1 MYCGKCGC
9 EIDKDTGLC
18 PRCDFE
24 ALKKI
29 RDFKSK
35 RSRKKSARMKFGWLI
50 ALILVVAIVASS
62 VVLAVSKGWIGS
74 SDEEESLQI
83 RTTYITYLNSTIV
96 PEIGVYDADRPESSN
111 EGVYSALFS
120 DLDDD
125 DKDEFIVVY
134 SSKNGDNIDFN
145 ISCYSYQSNNTVNSS
160 DDESGVEHIGTINA
174 LSEADYTEDDN
185 LENHLSH
192 EIIIYSASYN
202 DKNYII
208 LEYLNDTTNSECS
221 FEIHVYTIEN
231 GQFAEVSNLFVKTIF
246 TPIFDTAFPRAVY
259 STKLPESLMIDDSDF
274 DFSLLESIINYGE
287 FWKNRFSVL
296 EEDDSTILYFTEYG
310 CFSYS
315 EYVYDTYYSS
325 DSAAVEGFLSCF
337 GVSLPDGYITIGDDI
352 TEFPYFWLNYP
363 DNVDFIFT
371 YKYYQISEYG
381 DTYYDVTITEKY
393 EINDYTDFGSLINE
407 EAADDSDEATDE
419 LPDEVFGNYVF
430 SSGVGGWSTELTINS
445 DLTFSGTYCH
455 SSYQD
460 PVTICEFTGNFSD
473 VEKIDDY
480 TFKMTLETLI
490 PKHEE
495 GYTYEENDIV
505 YKCVEVP
512 YGIDDGKEFY
522 VYLEGRETNDLSEEF
537 LTWVNYG
544 YIENANE
551 IPLSSIC
558 IRNAKYDYGFV
569 KLDE

>member
-29 RDFKSK
+29 RNFKSK
-35 RSRKKSARMKFGWLI
+35 GSRKKSARMKFGWLI

-83 RTTYITYLNSTIV
+83 RTTYITYLNNTIV

-274 DFSLLESIINYGE
+274 DYSLLDYIINNGE
-287 FWKNRFSVL
+287 SWKNLFSVL
-296 EEDDSTILYFTEYG
+296 EEDDSTILYFTTYG
-310 CFSYS
+310 CFFNS

-337 GVSLPDGYITIGDDI
+337 GVSLPDSYITIGDDG

-371 YKYYQISEYG
+371 YKYYQIREYG

-407 EAADDSDEATDE
+407 EEADDESTDTGTEDIYVAYLNQIEEAYEELSKITDE
-419 LPDEVFGNYVF
+419 LDYMPRFTLYDLDGNGVKELIIKTGTCEADYVCELYTYEDEIIYLGSINGGHSALYLPDEGVGLYSLMAQMGSASLYRVTIENNTVVEEVIYQNKEYDDPDEVEIY
-430 SSGVGGWSTELTINS
+430 E
-445 DLTFSGTYCH
+445 Y
-455 SSYQD
+455 
-460 PVTICEFTGNFSD
+460 
-473 VEKIDDY
+473 
-480 TFKMTLETLI
+480 LETYHVSQTDQLAQ
-490 PKHEE
+490 
-495 GYTYEENDIV
+495 
-505 YKCVEVP
+505 
-512 YGIDDGKEFY
+512 
-522 VYLEGRETNDLSEEF
+522 LL
-537 LTWVNYG
+537 
-544 YIENANE
+544 
-551 IPLSSIC
+551 
-558 IRNAKYDYGFV
+558 
-569 KLDE
+569 